1 MRRSDIGSR
10 IALVRLLRDQN
21 AEMPRW
27 SEFWKGLS
35 LVWNRLESRPTF
47 VFVLLSFA
55 FGSAIS
61 VVLPPLRGPDE
72 IAHFLR
78 IYSYTRGDLLP
89 TAEVDG
95 RKGIFIEH
103 ELCTQL
109 SFFKNAGEHF
119 ARNRE
124 QGLRYGEIM
133 KEYPHR
139 RHTPWGGASHE
150 VHALLWHRRLPPG
163 RLRSLPSR
171 TTAHSY
177 LAEFDFRYNERAA
190 AFPPKVE
197 VHPRSR
203 YVAQVPRAD
212 SCTAAKHIHSMAL
225 LD

>member
-133 KEYPHR
+133 KGVPAPAAY
-139 RHTPWGGASHE
+139 SM
-150 VHALLWHRRLPPG
+150 G
-163 RLRSLPSR
+163 RGKPRSSCPS
-171 TTAHSY
+171 
-177 LAEFDFRYNERAA
+177 LA
-190 AFPPKVE
+190 PKVTT
-197 VHPRSR
+197 RSPTLPTFSNNS
-203 YVAQVPRAD
+203 AQL
-212 SCTAAKHIHSMAL
+212 SC
-225 LD
+225 